1 VPQLAQT
8 EAPDQPKPDLSTLL
22 TPPPPTVVP
31 TEAPRPS
38 IAEIPSPDPLT
49 RQSAEP
55 ESRPSTEPLQ
65 PLASARAPDP
75 APRPAPPPEPEPVR
89 RPARVAQ
96 MLALAH
102 HLQAAIDQGHCRD
115 RADLARTLD
124 LTRARITQ
132 LLDLILLA
140 PDIQEELLFL
150 EAVDGAEP
158 LSPRALRPIA
168 RRATWRAPHPGRR
181 RRRPPR

>member
-1 VPQLAQT
+1 MNRREP
-8 EAPDQPKPDLSTLL
+8 APDANVVIVSGPLYRVRTGHGWKVS
-22 TPPPPTVVP
+22 PT
-31 TEAPRPS
+31 
-38 IAEIPSPDPLT
+38 
-49 RQSAEP
+49 
-55 ESRPSTEPLQ
+55 
-65 PLASARAPDP
+65 
-75 APRPAPPPEPEPVR
+75 APPPEPEPVR

-102 HLQAAIDQGHCRD
+102 HLQASIDQGHCRD

-132 LLDLILLA
+132 LLDLTLLA

-158 LSPRALRPIA
+158 LSTRALRPIA
-168 RRATWRAPHPGRR
+168 RRATWREQREAWRELRSSIVP
-181 RRRPPR
+181 